1 MAVLFFCKNSIP
13 PHRNRFVHAA
23 LILLKIKMNPS
34 LSLCHHSCRRFS
46 CISVHA
52 ASIFL
57 LYLSVHAD
65 LAKGYTMFLPPTTI
79 LPDSA
84 DF

>member
-1 MAVLFFCKNSIP
+1 
-13 PHRNRFVHAA
+13 
-23 LILLKIKMNPS
+23 MNPS

-46 CISVHA
+46 SISVHA